1 MEHINNKNYAFISY
15 SHKDSE
21 LVTRVV
27 EAMRES
33 GINAWYDDGIAAG
46 SEWLDTLQ
54 RKILGC
60 SCFVAFVSKNF
71 VDSPNCRGEINYAAS
86 KDKDILVVLLDN
98 AELEYGLE
106 LLISPRQ
113 HLYLDNQNDYASFI
127 FEFLKAEILVPC
139 RQKQIES
146 YDVLE
151 EIAQKFA
158 KQSISGDDD
167 STGITRPSNADVSRE
182 KNLFIKARSDGPHA
196 ISFVNSKPTNVNN
209 GSIDDSYFSN
219 EIDISKFSVIQF
231 QCKLY
236 HAETTD
242 VTKNVGVRILDARD
256 RPVFESIFPYD
267 FKSGESSF
275 NINWKIKGDDGL
287 NYPLGRYCA
296 LIWIDDS
303 RVFDYEFEIINTVTP
318 QIINKSRIESLK
330 ESLCYHALFK
340 TKLMQWCASLLF
352 ILLSIGGNETGLV
365 ITFFASLILQINLYK
380 ETRKQLKLSRIL
392 SFIVVFL
399 LGFVYGIYLLI
410 KRQMNSAGYKERLE
424 ELKRLESTME

>member
-1 MEHINNKNYAFISY
+1 MEHIDNKNYAFISY
-15 SHKDSE
+15 SHKDSA

-71 VDSPNCRGEINYAAS
+71 VDSPNCRAEINYAAG
-86 KDKDILVVLLDN
+86 KDKEILVVLLDN
-98 AELEYGLE
+98 AKLEYGLE

-146 YDVLE
+146 YDELE
-151 EIAQKFA
+151 AIAQKFA
-158 KQSISGDDD
+158 SRSASDDEV
-167 STGITRPSNADVSRE
+167 SKESYSPSYTDVSRE
-182 KNLFIKARSDGPHA
+182 KNIFINERSDGPHI

-209 GSIDDSYFSN
+209 GLIDDAYFSN
-219 EIDISKFSVIQF
+219 EIDIAKFSVVQF
-231 QCKLY
+231 YCKLF
-236 HAETTD
+236 HTETAD
-242 VTKNVGVRILDARD
+242 VTRNVGVRILDSRD

-267 FKSGESSF
+267 FKSGESGF
-275 NINWKIKGDDGL
+275 NINWKIKSDDGL
-287 NYPLGRYCA
+287 NYPLGKYCA

-318 QIINKSRIESLK
+318 QIINKSRIEALK

-340 TKLMQWCASLLF
+340 TKLIQWCASLLF
-352 ILLSIGGNETGLV
+352 ILFSIGGNQSGLV
-365 ITFFASLILQINLYK
+365 ISFFLSLVLQINLYK
-380 ETRKQLKLSRIL
+380 ETRKQLKLSRIPA
-392 SFIVVFL
+392 FIIVFL
-399 LGFVYGIYLLI
+399 LGFIYGIYLFI
-410 KRQMNSAGYKERLE
+410 KRQMNAAGYKERLE
-424 ELKRLESTME
+424 ELKRLQSTME